1 MYDSQPESE
10 YDETVH
16 KAGALMRAIDE
27 AEKTVRGGR
36 SDDPSDR

>member
-27 AEKTVRGGR
+27 AEKTVRGG
-36 SDDPSDR
+36 